1 MRKLKY
7 RGVGIT
13 NFSFDDDI
21 AHMDTFT
28 CLKDRKMTRAEEK
41 FAYLETVSTR
51 DTNTKSLKYF
61 KKGHFHVNWKKKGD
75 LIRTKTVT
83 FFRRNENMVSISYN
97 KNTGR
102 VLVAGRSLS
111 EKQTKQ
117 MHDLESG
124 MIGEMHVINYT
135 IVIAYNATK
144 VKKLSKRGPRF
155 RMYTWEVKNI
165 FDKTPSIRMA
175 MR

>member
-13 NFSFDDDI
+13 NFSFDGDI

-61 KKGHFHVNWKKKGD
+61 KKRPLPRQLEEKGRLYQSQNRD
-75 LIRTKTVT
+75 
-83 FFRRNENMVSISYN
+83 
-97 KNTGR
+97 
-102 VLVAGRSLS
+102 VL
-111 EKQTKQ
+111 
-117 MHDLESG
+117 
-124 MIGEMHVINYT
+124 
-135 IVIAYNATK
+135 
-144 VKKLSKRGPRF
+144 
-155 RMYTWEVKNI
+155 
-165 FDKTPSIRMA
+165 PSQRKHGLDQL
-175 MR
+175 